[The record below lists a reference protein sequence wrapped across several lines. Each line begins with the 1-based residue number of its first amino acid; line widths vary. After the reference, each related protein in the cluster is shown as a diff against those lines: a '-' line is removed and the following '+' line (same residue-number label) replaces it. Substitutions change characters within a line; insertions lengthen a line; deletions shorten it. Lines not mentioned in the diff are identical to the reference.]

1 MDLIKVGKEARKT
14 GFKARE
20 GLVRDKY
27 DMEDIDEFFAEGSIV
42 GDATKSTRQNV
53 ILTRQHP
60 PLHRTPIPKPI
71 DKLEKTELLL
81 SPHVEDL
88 GALGLNSRLNP
99 VIKSTGLEHDQ
110 AIFDTQADDFQDIT
124 FDDIEDRP
132 NDEIDDEL
140 LEQQSTKG
148 FTKAMVASNSS
159 NTKRLKELG
168 DKKPGNIQ
176 FTDQDNDLLQD
187 SLLYPVDDDVSSQK
201 DNAVE
206 SHEASPR
213 KAVKRGNFE
222 YKSID
227 DIPDWEDEEET
238 SGDDEFHLTQDDPVM
253 EGAGIRSL
261 LPSPP
266 PESRNL
272 RRSKRTK
279 VKPLDFWR
287 NERIVYTRAD
297 EDFLFEKENT
307 LINDLKKV
315 PLQEITEIIH
325 VKDTNPRPKK
335 RKALRKPPKKT
346 ASKDEE
352 LNPLWF
358 ADGVKEVEVFLGDE
372 SVTKQEVAWTA
383 NGVTFKDTTSD
394 DDTSERFLAAPLF
407 RSSSGSISTGLIDLP
422 INGFKSLR
430 SSNDMTCVFH
440 VTEGRIEVEL
450 NQDRFVVLPGCSF
463 VVPTSNIYSL
473 RNVGQ
478 TGARLFFVQCKD

>member
-20 GLVRDKY
+20 GLIRDKY
-27 DMEDIDEFFAEGSIV
+27 DMEDIDEFFAEGSVV
-42 GDATKSTRQNV
+42 GDTTNSTRQSV
-53 ILTRQHP
+53 ILSRQYP
-60 PLHRTPIPKPI
+60 SLYRTPIPKP
-71 DKLEKTELLL
+71 DTTRVKTKTISSPRVEHSGPISLKSSL
-81 SPHVEDL
+81 S
-88 GALGLNSRLNP
+88 P
-99 VIKSTGLEHDQ
+99 VIKNTGHEHGQ
-110 AIFDTQADDFQDIT
+110 QVETHADDFQDIT
-124 FDDIEDRP
+124 FDSVEDGLI
-132 NDEIDDEL
+132 DDIDDEQ
-140 LEQQSTKG
+140 LEQQSTTG
-148 FTKAMVASNSS
+148 FTKAMVASNASK
-159 NTKRLKELG
+159 TKRLRELG
-168 DKKPGNIQ
+168 DKGAGSLHV
-176 FTDQDNDLLQD
+176 TDRDSDLIHD
-187 SLLYPVDDDVSSQK
+187 SLLYPVNDSSSPQK
-201 DNAVE
+201 HNLVI
-206 SHEASPR
+206 SHDASPT

-222 YKSID
+222 YKLND
-227 DIPDWEDEEET
+227 DMPDWEDEEET
-238 SGDDEFHLTQDDPVM
+238 SGDDEFHLTQDDPLL
-253 EGAGIRSL
+253 EGAGIHSL

-266 PESRNL
+266 PESKTL

-287 NERIVYTRAD
+287 NERIIYTRAD
-297 EDFLFEKENT
+297 DEFLLEKENT

-325 VKDTNPRPKK
+325 VKDTSPGPKK
-335 RKALRKPPKKT
+335 RKILRKLPKKSV
-346 ASKDEE
+346 SKDDE

-394 DDTSERFLAAPLF
+394 DNTSERFLAAPLF

-422 INGFKSLR
+422 LDGFKSLR

-450 NQDRFVVLPGCSF
+450 NRDHFVVLHGCSF
-463 VVPTSNIYSL
+463 VVPASNIYSL

-478 TGARLFFVQCKD
+478 TVARLFFVQCKD